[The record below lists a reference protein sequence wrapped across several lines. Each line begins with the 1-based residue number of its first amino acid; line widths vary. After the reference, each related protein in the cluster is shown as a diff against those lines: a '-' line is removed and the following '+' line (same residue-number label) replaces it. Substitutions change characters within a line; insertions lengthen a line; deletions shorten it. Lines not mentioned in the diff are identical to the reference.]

1 MTGGLLALH
10 DNPHELTK
18 VRNDHDLIPNMVQ
31 EMIRY
36 QTPVLHMRRTALV
49 DTELDGQVIAKG
61 DKVAIWY
68 ISTNFDETV
77 FESPDV
83 FIIDRENA
91 RRHLSFGAGIH
102 RCVGDRLAELQIR
115 VLWEEILKREISI
128 EIVSPAERIYS
139 NFIRGFSTL
148 PVRINS

>member
-1 MTGGLLALH
+1 
-10 DNPHELTK
+10 
-18 VRNDHDLIPNMVQ
+18 MVL
-31 EMIRY
+31 EIIRY
-36 QTPVLHMRRTALV
+36 QTPVLHLRRTTLE

-77 FESPDV
+77 FESPGD
-83 FIIDRENA
+83 FIIDRKNA
-91 RRHLSFGAGIH
+91 RRHLSFGVGIH
-102 RCVGDRLAELQIR
+102 RCVGDRLAELQIL

-128 EIVSPAERIYS
+128 EIVGPAERIYS
-139 NFIRGFSTL
+139 KFIRGFSTL

>member
-1 MTGGLLALH
+1 
-10 DNPHELTK
+10 
-18 VRNDHDLIPNMVQ
+18 MVQ

-36 QTPVLHMRRTALV
+36 QTPVLHMRRTTLE

-77 FESPDV
+77 FESFDD
-83 FIIDRENA
+83 FIIDRKNA
-91 RRHLSFGAGIH
+91 RRHLSFGVGIH
-102 RCVGDRLAELQIR
+102 KCVGDCLAEQQIR

-128 EIVSPAERIYS
+128 EIVGPAERIYS